1 MIDIRSETTTGPTA
15 VVGSSSP
22 IGALATRPAVTLG
35 AAATLG
41 EAATTMRE
49 ARISAVLVDDGDV
62 ILTERD
68 LVRAFE
74 TGLERDEPALRAATI
89 HPVRVPADVTVMEAA
104 AIMLNQEVRHLV
116 VAHPDGGSTVLSLRD
131 VVAVLLQAVDP
142 HIWLTSLRL
151 SVELPELWLG

>member
-1 MIDIRSETTTGPTA
+1 MVDIRSTTMGRTA
-15 VVGSSSP
+15 VVGGSSP
-22 IGALATRPAVTLG
+22 VGRLATRPAVTVE

-41 EAATTMRE
+41 EIATAMRE
-49 ARISAVLVDDGDV
+49 ARVSAVLIDGGDAV
-62 ILTERD
+62 VTERD

-74 TGLERDEPALRAATI
+74 AGLDRDEAAAMVATI
-89 HPVRVPADVTVMEAA
+89 HPVRVPADITVMEAA

-116 VAHPDGGSTVLSLRD
+116 VAHPDGVFTVLSLRE

-142 HIWLTSLRL
+142 HIWLASLRL